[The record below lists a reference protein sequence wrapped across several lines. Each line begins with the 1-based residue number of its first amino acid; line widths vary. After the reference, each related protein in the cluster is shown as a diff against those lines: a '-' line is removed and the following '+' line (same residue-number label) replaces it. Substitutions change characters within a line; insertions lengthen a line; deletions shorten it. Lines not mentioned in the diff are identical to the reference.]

1 MKVVA
6 REKWICELC
15 GGVFGTRYE
24 IMLHLKEMHKIPNLK
39 YSFGEIYSGE
49 ER

>member
-15 GGVFGTRYE
+15 GGLFNTRYDV
-24 IMLHLKEMHKIPNLK
+24 MKHLKETHKITNLK

-49 ER
+49 EG

>member
-15 GGVFGTRYE
+15 GESFNTRYDV
-24 IMLHLKEMHKIPNLK
+24 MLHLKEVHKIPNLK
-39 YSFGEIYSGE
+39 YSFGEIYGE
-49 ER
+49 EG